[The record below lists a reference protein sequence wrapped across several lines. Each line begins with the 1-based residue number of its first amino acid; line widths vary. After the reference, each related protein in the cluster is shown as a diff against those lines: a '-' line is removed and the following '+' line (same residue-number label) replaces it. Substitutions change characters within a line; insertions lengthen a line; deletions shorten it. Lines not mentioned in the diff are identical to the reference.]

1 MSQPILQ
8 LPTSRQAYTPLLTSL
23 ARLPPK
29 QAAPILRGLC
39 QVDLFFLLIHGLRR
53 IDADRDWLFERCRE
67 VQKDPNNRLDL
78 WSREHYKST
87 IITFGLTIQ
96 DVLNDPDITVGI
108 FSHTRPIAKGF
119 LRQIKREFE
128 SNDFLKQ
135 LFPDVLWANPQ
146 TEAPKWSEDE
156 GLIVKRKGNP
166 KEGTVEA
173 WGLVDGQ
180 PTSKHYKLMVYDDTV
195 TRESVTTPDMIAKV
209 TEAWELSRNLGSEG
223 GHSRYIGTRYHFND
237 TYKTIM
243 DRGVSPRI
251 YPATID
257 GTIEGEPVLLTRER
271 LETKRREMGPY
282 TFACQM
288 MQNPMADETQGFK
301 PHWLRHYENVTRQGM
316 NVCILVD
323 AASEKKKTSDY
334 TSMWVIGLNTDG
346 NLYAL
351 DMVRDRFNLK
361 QRADTLF
368 ALHRKWKPNEVGYE
382 KYGMMADVEFMYSEM
397 ERRNYRFQIHELGGP
412 MPKNDRIKRLMPY
425 FEQGKVWLPQVMMR
439 TDYQG
444 RTHDLVQ
451 AFIEEE
457 YKAFPVGLHDDML
470 DSLARMFDLYPNGL
484 EFPQEYSD
492 EPEYVPSYSAM
503 DTGAWMGA

>member
-1 MSQPILQ
+1 MKLNQ
-8 LPTSRQAYTPLLTSL
+8 LAG
-23 ARLPPK
+23 
-29 QAAPILRGLC
+29 LRGICAWWVVFYHSLSLMNDSVPLPVKAFIAHGYLA
-39 QVDLFFLLIHGLRR
+39 VDLFFLLIHGLRR

-209 TEAWELSRNLGSEG
+209 TEAWEL
-223 GHSRYIGTRYHFND
+223 
-237 TYKTIM
+237 
-243 DRGVSPRI
+243 
-251 YPATID
+251 
-257 GTIEGEPVLLTRER
+257 
-271 LETKRREMGPY
+271 
-282 TFACQM
+282 
-288 MQNPMADETQGFK
+288 
-301 PHWLRHYENVTRQGM
+301 
-316 NVCILVD
+316 
-323 AASEKKKTSDY
+323 
-334 TSMWVIGLNTDG
+334 
-346 NLYAL
+346 
-351 DMVRDRFNLK
+351 
-361 QRADTLF
+361 
-368 ALHRKWKPNEVGYE
+368 
-382 KYGMMADVEFMYSEM
+382 
-397 ERRNYRFQIHELGGP
+397 
-412 MPKNDRIKRLMPY
+412 
-425 FEQGKVWLPQVMMR
+425 
-439 TDYQG
+439 
-444 RTHDLVQ
+444 
-451 AFIEEE
+451 
-457 YKAFPVGLHDDML
+457 
-470 DSLARMFDLYPNGL
+470 
-484 EFPQEYSD
+484 
-492 EPEYVPSYSAM
+492 
-503 DTGAWMGA
+503 